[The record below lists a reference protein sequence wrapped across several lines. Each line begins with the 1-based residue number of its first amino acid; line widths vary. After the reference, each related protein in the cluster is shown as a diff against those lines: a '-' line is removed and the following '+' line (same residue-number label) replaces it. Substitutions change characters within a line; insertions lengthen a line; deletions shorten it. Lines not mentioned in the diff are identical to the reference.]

1 VNNTEPR
8 RIEEQLTPGAVPDPP
23 EGLLER
29 IQEDIP
35 GYLQVVPDLG
45 DERSSGWKLR
55 LMAASAVLLVAGAA
69 VVYRVVQQAPTLEER
84 LTEEIVPR
92 KTAPESPDAPEV
104 ITTVGALH
112 PTDSVVSSEL
122 VTPPVSTP
130 EPLPDHE
137 DKMSR
142 IEGEGDVAEP
152 QSMRNEQVQRVQ
164 IEVGLLR
171 GESESA
177 RRDRAA
183 EVPQREEAAPSVEE
197 APQVITVT
205 SESPLLPEAGK
216 PGQRP
221 TEKQALGLTM
231 PGHVSMTGPDPGK
244 RRLDRPVMPSTGG
257 TAEPNDAAYGD
268 MFFQHY
274 GTNPFVDT
282 EDDPLS
288 TFGLDVDSG
297 SFTLAR
303 NYLDEGHLPPPEAI
317 RVEEFVNYL
326 DYGDPAPRK
335 GEFTLIAEGSPS
347 PFATGAR
354 EQLVRFAI
362 KAREVVEAERQPAIL
377 IFVVDVSGSMQRE
390 NRLGLVKHSLGLLL
404 DQLRHDDR
412 IGLVIYGSRGEVLLE
427 PTASKEAIRRAI
439 ERLAPGGSTNAEEGL
454 DLAYGLAR
462 RYYRE
467 GVINRV
473 ILCSDGVAN
482 VGRTGADSI
491 LSSIRVA
498 ADEGIELTTVGFG
511 MGNYNDVLMEQLA
524 DQGDGAYAYVD
535 TLEEARRIFVENL
548 TGTLQTIA
556 ADTKAQVEF
565 NREAVSRYRLLG
577 YENRDIAD
585 ERFRDDT
592 VDAGEIGS
600 GHAVTA
606 LYEIKLHENVGRRA
620 RLATFRL
627 RYRSKATDEMVES
640 SIDLRLR
647 DLAPSWERA
656 STQLQLSSLAA
667 EFAEILKGAF
677 WAKDSDLQEVSRR
690 LEWVADDGVEGE
702 TQDLLDLVNRARQ
715 LSLRQRESIVD

>member
-1 VNNTEPR
+1 
-8 RIEEQLTPGAVPDPP
+8 
-23 EGLLER
+23 
-29 IQEDIP
+29 
-35 GYLQVVPDLG
+35 
-45 DERSSGWKLR
+45 
-55 LMAASAVLLVAGAA
+55 
-69 VVYRVVQQAPTLEER
+69 
-84 LTEEIVPR
+84 
-92 KTAPESPDAPEV
+92 
-104 ITTVGALH
+104 
-112 PTDSVVSSEL
+112 
-122 VTPPVSTP
+122 
-130 EPLPDHE
+130 
-137 DKMSR
+137 
-142 IEGEGDVAEP
+142 
-152 QSMRNEQVQRVQ
+152 
-164 IEVGLLR
+164 
-171 GESESA
+171 
-177 RRDRAA
+177 
-183 EVPQREEAAPSVEE
+183 
-197 APQVITVT
+197 
-205 SESPLLPEAGK
+205 
-216 PGQRP
+216 
-221 TEKQALGLTM
+221 
-231 PGHVSMTGPDPGK
+231 
-244 RRLDRPVMPSTGG
+244 
-257 TAEPNDAAYGD
+257 
-268 MFFQHY
+268 
-274 GTNPFVDT
+274 
-282 EDDPLS
+282 
-288 TFGLDVDSG
+288 
-297 SFTLAR
+297 
-303 NYLDEGHLPPPEAI
+303 
-317 RVEEFVNYL
+317 
-326 DYGDPAPRK
+326 
-335 GEFTLIAEGSPS
+335 
-347 PFATGAR
+347 
-354 EQLVRFAI
+354 
-362 KAREVVEAERQPAIL
+362 
-377 IFVVDVSGSMQRE
+377 
-390 NRLGLVKHSLGLLL
+390 
-404 DQLRHDDR
+404 
-412 IGLVIYGSRGEVLLE
+412 VIYGSRGEVLLE